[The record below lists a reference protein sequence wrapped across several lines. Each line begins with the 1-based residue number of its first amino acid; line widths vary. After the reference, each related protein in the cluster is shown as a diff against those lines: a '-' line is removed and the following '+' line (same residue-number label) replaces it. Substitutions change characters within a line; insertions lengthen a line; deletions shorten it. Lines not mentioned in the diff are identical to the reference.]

1 MIEDGNS
8 IAIELKSNIISRVI
22 RSIENNDFQISDR
35 SKNKIFMRRFRLN
48 HSSVKNILLSL
59 NHTSIVKIDEDHH
72 ELEFGEEP
80 IIICKVRKTL
90 INFHGESEEVT
101 IYIKLKLFEDKI
113 IPVISFHKDEF

>member
-35 SKNKIFMRRFRLN
+35 SKNKIFMRKFRLN

-59 NHTSIVKIDEDHH
+59 
-72 ELEFGEEP
+72 
-80 IIICKVRKTL
+80 IIL
-90 INFHGESEEVT
+90 QL
-101 IYIKLKLFEDKI
+101 LKLMKI
-113 IPVISFHKDEF
+113 IMN